1 MASEVNQEF
10 REIAVNILVTG
21 GAGFIGSHLISR
33 LLTEGHHIT
42 CLDNYSTG
50 DPRHVAAHQDN
61 CRFSFVRHDIIQPWI
76 PPEGSPFQQIYHLAC
91 PASPKHYQADPLQ
104 TIRTGIWGT
113 YHLLELAKQQ
123 GSRILIASTSEVYG
137 DPEVHPQAETYWG
150 HVNPIGRRA
159 CYDETKRLSETLAF
173 DHRRQHQTDIAVA
186 RIFNTYGPAMR
197 ADDGRVVSN
206 FMVQALQGQ
215 ELTLYGDGSQ
225 TRSFCYVSDLVEGLI
240 RLMDSGESG
249 PINLGNPKES
259 TIREL
264 ADQVLS
270 LTQSP
275 AGLRFCPLP
284 EDDPHQRC
292 PDITK
297 AQTLLGWDPQ
307 VNLRDG
313 LDLTQQDFL
322 ARFQQNLL

>member
-1 MASEVNQEF
+1 M
-10 REIAVNILVTG
+10 NILVTG
-21 GAGFIGSHLISR
+21 GAGLIGSHLITC

-50 DPRHVAAHQDN
+50 DPRNISVHQDN
-61 CRFSFVRHDIIQPWI
+61 SRFSFVRQDIIQPWI
-76 PPEGSPFQQIYHLAC
+76 PPEGIPFQQIYHLAC

-104 TIRTGIWGT
+104 TIRTGVWGT
-113 YHLLELAKQQ
+113 YHLLELAQHQ

-150 HVNPIGRRA
+150 HVNPIGPRA
-159 CYDETKRLSETLAF
+159 CYDETKRLSETMAF

-215 ELTLYGDGSQ
+215 DLTLYGDGSQ

-240 RLMDSGESG
+240 RLMNSRESG
-249 PINLGNPKES
+249 PINLGNPREY

-264 ADQVLS
+264 ADQILR
-270 LTQSP
+270 LTQSSL
-275 AGLRFCPLP
+275 GLRFCPLP

-313 LDLTQQDFL
+313 LELTHQDFL